1 MSLDRY
7 FEQLA
12 KRTENFRGSIN
23 WTLGEINRK
32 MNDCGI
38 EDVKK
43 MEDKVSPEALAE
55 LIMLVDRGTI
65 SMKIA
70 KDVFDTMYD
79 TGESAEQIVESGG
92 LTQID
97 NEADLKVVVVDIVS
111 HHGKVVEQYRAGK
124 TSALGFL
131 VGKVMSATKGK
142 ANPKLANKLLRET
155 IENEESVT

>member
-1 MSLDRY
+1 
-7 FEQLA
+7 
-12 KRTENFRGSIN
+12 
-23 WTLGEINRK
+23 

-79 TGESAEQIVESGG
+79 TGQSAGQIVETGG
-92 LTQID
+92 LSQID
-97 NEADLKVVVVDIVS
+97 NAADLKVVVVYIVS
-111 HHGKVVEQYRAGK
+111 HHRKVVEQYRAGK
-124 TSALGFL
+124 TRALGFL
-131 VGKVMSATKGK
+131 VGKVMAATKGK
-142 ANPKLANKLLRET
+142 ANPKLAK
-155 IENEESVT
+155 